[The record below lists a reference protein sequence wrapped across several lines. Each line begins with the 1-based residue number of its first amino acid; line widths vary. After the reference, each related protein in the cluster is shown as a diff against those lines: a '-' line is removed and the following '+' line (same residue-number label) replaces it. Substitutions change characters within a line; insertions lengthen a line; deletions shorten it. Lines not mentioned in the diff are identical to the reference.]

1 MENEEEMLVPFL
13 VDSSLSDNASLSLSF
28 SLFPFHTI
36 LVFTSLIIV
45 SIVDNLFI
53 L

>member
-13 VDSSLSDNASLSLSF
+13 VDSSLSDNASLSLS
-28 SLFPFHTI
+28 LFPFHTI

-45 SIVDNLFI
+45 STSSYNI
-53 L
+53 